1 MVKFFKKISDLNK
14 KLDSAKKHYTEN
26 RGELLWDEKWK
37 IMSDYTGIKDTDKAY
52 KSLTSSTSRGAG
64 STMESGT

>member
-1 MVKFFKKISDLNK
+1 MKN
-14 KLDSAKKHYTEN
+14 
-26 RGELLWDEKWK
+26 GK

-52 KSLTSSTSRGAG
+52 KNLTSNRGAG